1 VTDGSRGVERDGLA
15 VGVDVGG
22 TWVRVLALSGGRRT
36 VAIAVRGRDVPEVG
50 TFLRTVWRRRG
61 WSRAR
66 VAALVV
72 GSRGIWTPSERGAL
86 AARLRPLAR
95 RVDVYSDA
103 QIALLG
109 ALGDAPGVLILS
121 GTGSIAIGRA
131 ANGTWARAG
140 GFGPLLGDEGS
151 AFWLGREWLRVTTHG
166 GDFMPA
172 RRLVRGPH
180 AVARIAALAPGVVKR
195 ARNGDAP
202 ARRVVADGQRHLA
215 DLAISVARQLRL
227 RGTVDASWG
236 GSVLGNGW
244 FRAGVQRAV
253 RRGGLRARWHPPEL
267 SAVTAAARLAARRQ
281 GPLT

>member
-1 VTDGSRGVERDGLA
+1 VTDGSRHDSHGALA

-22 TWVRVLALSGGRRT
+22 TWVRVLALAGGQRT
-36 VAIAVRGRDVPEVG
+36 ARVAVRGRDVPELG

-72 GSRGIWTPSERGAL
+72 GSRGIWTPAERWAL

-109 ALGDAPGVLILS
+109 ALGDGPGVLILS
-121 GTGSIAIGRA
+121 GTGSIAIGRD
-131 ANGTWARAG
+131 ANGRWARAG

-151 AFWLGREWLRVTTHG
+151 AFWLGREWLRATTPG
-166 GDFMPA
+166 EDFMPA

-180 AVARIAALAPGVVKR
+180 AVARIAALAPGVVAR
-195 ARNGDAP
+195 ARRGDP
-202 ARRVVADGQRHLA
+202 RARRVVAEGQRHLA
-215 DLAISVARQLRL
+215 DLVIAVARQLRL

-236 GSVLGNGW
+236 GSVLDDGW

-253 RRGGLRARWHPPEL
+253 RRAGLRVRWHAPEV
-267 SAVTAAARLAARRQ
+267 SAVSAAARLAARRR
-281 GPLT
+281 